1 MRQPEPNK
9 IHVGLKF
16 KSTSFSDTAEVVA
29 VSNDK
34 ADVKLTNSEGHA
46 KIIRGWSLPYMR
58 DCFNRGEYYK
68 PEREISFGI

>member
-1 MRQPEPNK
+1 MAEK
-9 IHVGLKF
+9 IIISTGLKF

-34 ADVKLTNSEGHA
+34 ADVKLTNSEGHV

-58 DCFNRGEYYK
+58 DCFDRGEYMPVNPK
-68 PEREISFGI
+68 EVNISFI